1 METPPVDSPQALR
14 TLVVEDDDAVREAV
28 ASTLKKAAGAISLVA
43 VCGSAR
49 EAIAFVESAPV
60 LDVALVDLAL
70 GDGSGIDVIR
80 VVRRVF
86 PQAAAVALTV
96 FDDTETVMRAIR
108 AGARGYLLKDTAP
121 ERLVASVI
129 DAGRGGAPMTPSVA
143 RCVMDDLRVT
153 SPQDAP
159 IALSARELEVLSLLC
174 EGRSYAEIAT
184 ALGMA
189 IGTVQTH
196 VKSVYGQL
204 EVSSKAEAA
213 AVAFRRG
220 LIG

>member
-1 METPPVDSPQALR
+1 MEDRSHTRSVIR
-14 TLVVEDDDAVREAV
+14 TLVVEDDDAVRNAV
-28 ASTLKKAAGAISLVA
+28 ASTLRNAGGAISLVA
-43 VCGSAR
+43 ACGSAE
-49 EAIAFVESAPV
+49 EAIAFLETATE

-70 GDGSGIDVIR
+70 GNRSGIEVIR
-80 VVRRVF
+80 VVRRAF

-108 AGARGYLLKDTAP
+108 AGARGYLLKDTTP

-129 DAGRGGAPMTPSVA
+129 DAGRGGGPMSPSVA
-143 RCVMDDLRVT
+143 RCVLDDLRVT
-153 SPQDAP
+153 AP
-159 IALSARELEVLSLLC
+159 PEAPLALSSRELEVLGLLC
-174 EGRSYAEIAT
+174 EGRSYSDIAT
-184 ALGMA
+184 VLDIA

-196 VKSVYGQL
+196 IKSIYARL
-204 EVSSKAEAA
+204 EVSSKAEAT